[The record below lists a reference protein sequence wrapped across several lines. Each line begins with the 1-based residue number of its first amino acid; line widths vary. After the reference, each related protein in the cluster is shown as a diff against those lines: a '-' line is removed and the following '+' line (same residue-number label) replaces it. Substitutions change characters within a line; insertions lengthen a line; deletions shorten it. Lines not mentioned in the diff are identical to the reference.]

1 MRQQTK
7 IHQLSTASLNHVI
20 ALGFGLL
27 IGFSGCSDPPSQ
39 PDVAAGAPVR
49 EYSDD
54 FDPLA
59 DSVELLPSV
68 PADPAPIEKS
78 VEDKKE
84 GQSVEPTVTHPT
96 AATTETLVGDP
107 SEREGVDWAF
117 WRGPSYN
124 GTSPE
129 TGLIDDWD
137 PAGGEG
143 SNVNW
148 KRTDIG
154 GRSTP
159 VVMNGRL
166 YLLTRAE
173 RETSK
178 EGEKIVCLNALTGE
192 TIWENRFNVWLSD
205 VPDTRVG
212 WSNVTADPATG
223 NIYAL
228 GVCGYFQC
236 VNGETGKTIWSVPM
250 HERFGLLSTYGGRT
264 NTPVVVDDIV
274 IISSIV
280 IGYGNMAKPAHR
292 LIGFDKNTGK
302 VVWFNGTRPLPYD
315 TNYSSPTVT
324 ALAGQKA
331 LVFGSG
337 DGAVWAFQPRTGQPI
352 WQYKLSRRGLNVSP
366 LVIGDQVFSGH
377 SEENIMGTT
386 MGAVVLI
393 DASGKGDVTL
403 SGEVWKHDEVMM
415 GKSSPIS
422 IGDRIYCFDDRAKIY
437 VYDKN
442 SGEQIG
448 GRIALGRV
456 MRGSPLVADGKIYAI
471 GNSGNWAIMQ
481 TDEDAGLV
489 KIATGRL
496 PAGESMDASP
506 IVSHGRIYLQTS
518 GGLYC
523 LEDTSKTSAIG
534 VGNPQ
539 GAEAAL
545 EDKTVAHLQVIPA
558 DALIKPGEQIQYK
571 IRTFNAA
578 GQYLGEEDAASF
590 TAEQHGTFSGS
601 TFTAAKDVAHVATDI
616 TVTAGDL
623 TGIARVRI
631 VPGLPWKFDFE
642 GLSAPPVSWVGARYR
657 HIVREV
663 DGTNVMVK
671 ITTIPKGTRSRSW
684 MGHSDLSNYTITADV
699 QGDRTNDKMPDIGLL
714 AQGYALDLQGENQK
728 LQIRSWV
735 PQQRMAKS
743 IDFTWKENTWYTVKF
758 KAAVEDDIAVL
769 RAKVWVRGEEEPQAW
784 LLEAT
789 DDAPNTQ
796 GSPGLYGNA
805 KDAELF
811 IDNISVT
818 ANSTDE

>member
-7 IHQLSTASLNHVI
+7 IHQLSIASLNLVI

-27 IGFSGCSDPPSQ
+27 IGLSGCSDSPTQSETLTPLPSF
-39 PDVAAGAPVR
+39 DN
-49 EYSDD
+49 STDDSFD
-54 FDPLA
+54 FDP
-59 DSVELLPSV
+59 
-68 PADPAPIEKS
+68 PAPAAPLDLAPLE
-78 VEDKKE
+78 EPAE
-84 GQSVEPTVTHPT
+84 GETADAVEPTATQPT
-96 AATTETLVGDP
+96 AGTTETLVGDP
-107 SEREGVDWAF
+107 SEREGVDWTF
-117 WRGPSYN
+117 WRGPAYN

-137 PAGGEG
+137 PAGGAG
-143 SNVNW
+143 SNVSW

-236 VNGETGKTIWSVPM
+236 VNGETGKTIWSVSM

-264 NTPVVVDDIV
+264 NTPVIVDDIV

-292 LIGFDKNTGK
+292 LIGFDKNTGT

-393 DASGKGDVTL
+393 DASGKGDVTS

-448 GRIALGRV
+448 NRIALGRV

-481 TDEDAGLV
+481 TDEDAGLI
-489 KIATGRL
+489 KIANGRL
-496 PAGESMDASP
+496 SAGESMDASP
-506 IVSHGRIYLQTS
+506 IVSHGRLYLQTS

-523 LEDTSKTSAIG
+523 LEDSSKTSAVG
-534 VGNPQ
+534 AGNPQ
-539 GAEAAL
+539 GVEAAL

-558 DALIKPGEQIQYK
+558 DALVKPGEQIQYTV
-571 IRTFNAA
+571 RTYNAV
-578 GQYLGEEDAASF
+578 GQLLGETDAV
-590 TAEQHGTFSGS
+590 
-601 TFTAAKDVAHVATDI
+601 TFTAAQHGEFSGSVFTAAADVAHVATDI
-616 TVTAGDL
+616 TVTAGDVKG
-623 TGIARVRI
+623 TARVRI

-642 GLSAPPVSWVGARYR
+642 ELSAPPVSWVGARYR

-663 DGTNVMVK
+663 DGSNVMVK

-684 MGHSDLSNYTITADV
+684 MGYPDLSNYTITADV
-699 QGDRTNDKMPDIGLL
+699 QGARTNDKMPDIGLL

-758 KAAVEDDIAVL
+758 KAAVEDGVAVL

-789 DDAPNTQ
+789 DDVPNTQ

-811 IDNISVT
+811 VDNISVT